1 MTPSSPPSYTFLDT
15 QRSPLLTSL
24 ASKLPNPSTNIPHQ
38 TSIPTAPPIT
48 DPTQSP
54 PHTGPNSPGPTFPTN
69 QPTSHEPNNI
79 QTQTQNNP
87 LPPPIFD
94 PPNPQTNTNPVNE
107 PPRTHPMITRSQSGI
122 VKPIERLSLHT
133 SSLSPIPKSPFIA
146 LKDPNWCNAMY
157 DEYNALVKNG
167 TWILVPRPSDVNLVR
182 SMWLFKHKFHAD
194 GTLSRYKARLVAN
207 GSNQQHGVDFDE
219 TFSPVV
225 KPATIRT
232 VLSLAVSRQWPIHQL
247 DVKNAFLNGDL
258 SETVYMH
265 QPPGFV
271 DSRYPNHVC
280 LLQRSLYG
288 LKQAPRAWF
297 QRFAGYA
304 TRAGFSPSRCDSSL
318 FIYTQGSQVAYL
330 LIYVDDIILTA
341 SSPVLLQQIVDSLH
355 KEFDMTDLGA
365 LNYFLGI
372 SAVRHPTGLFLSQK
386 KYARQLLERAHMVN
400 CNPSRTPID
409 TDSKLGPEEVGVLFR
424 EPHFAALKRILR
436 YVQGT
441 LELGLQLYASATT
454 SLVGYT
460 DADWA
465 GCPSTRRS
473 TSGYCVFLG
482 DNLLS
487 WSAKRQHTISRSSA
501 EAEYR
506 GVANV
511 VAETAWIRNLLREL
525 HSPFLTATLVYYDNV
540 SAVYMSANP
549 VQHQRTKHIEID
561 IHFVRDMVKARVL
574 HVPSRFQYADIFIKG
589 LPSTLFEDFRSSL
602 SVRPPPAPTAGA
614 Y

>member
-1 MTPSSPPSYTFLDT
+1 MDMGDNEVTKQDLLLKSGDRGACKPLGDMLVMSWSLGDLYPVTKPSNLLAAFLST
-15 QRSPLLTSL
+15 SSSTWHQRLGHPGDEVLRTLVSRQFIPCHNL
-24 ASKLPNPSTNIPHQ
+24 ALS
-38 TSIPTAPPIT
+38 
-48 DPTQSP
+48 
-54 PHTGPNSPGPTFPTN
+54 
-69 QPTSHEPNNI
+69 
-79 QTQTQNNP
+79 
-87 LPPPIFD
+87 
-94 PPNPQTNTNPVNE
+94 
-107 PPRTHPMITRSQSGI
+107 
-122 VKPIERLSLHT
+122 KPIDRLSLNT
-133 SSLSPIPKSPFIA
+133 FLISLIPKNPSDA
-146 LKDPNWCNAMY
+146 LKDPQWRNAMY

-167 TWILVPRPSDVNLVR
+167 TWLLVPRPAGVNMVR

-207 GSNQQHGVDFDE
+207 GSTQQHGVGFDE

-232 VLSLAVSRQWPIHQL
+232 
-247 DVKNAFLNGDL
+247 
-258 SETVYMH
+258 TVYMH

-271 DSRYPNHVC
+271 ESRYPNHVC

-288 LKQAPRAWF
+288 LKQARRAWF

-341 SSPVLLQQIVDSLH
+341 SSPALLQQIVGSLH

-365 LNYFLGI
+365 LNYFLSI
-372 SAVRHPTGLFLSQK
+372 SDVRHPTGLFLSQK
-386 KYARQLLERAHMVN
+386 KYALQLLEHAHMVN
-400 CNPSRTPID
+400 CNPSRTPVD
-409 TDSKLGPEEVGVLFR
+409 TDSKLGPDGVPVQDPTLYHSLAGGLQYLTFTRPYSSYAVQKICLYMHNPR
-424 EPHFAALKRILR
+424 ESHFAALKRILH

-441 LELGLQLYASATT
+441 LEFGLHLYASATT

-465 GCPSTRRS
+465 GFPSTRGS
-473 TSGYCVFLG
+473 TSSYYVFLG

-487 WSAKRQHTISRSSA
+487 WSAKQQHTISRSSA
-501 EAEYR
+501 EAECQ

-511 VAETAWIRNLLREL
+511 VVETAWICNLLHEL
-525 HSPFLTATLVYYDNV
+525 HSPLLTATLVYCDNV

-549 VQHQRTKHIEID
+549 VQHQRTKHIEIA
-561 IHFVRDMVKARVL
+561 IHFVRDMVKAGHVRVL
-574 HVPSRFQYADIFIKG
+574 QVPSRFQYADIFTKG
-589 LPSTLFEDFRSSL
+589 LPSALFEDFRSSL
-602 SVRPPPAPTAGA
+602 SVRPPLAETARA